1 MRTFTILVVDDFE
14 TEPVRLDE
22 LFELL
27 ELLDELF
34 ELLEV
39 TFELLE
45 LEAFLELLLELL
57 EVTFELLEDFL
68 ELEAFLEL
76 ELDASDFFT
85 VLPVFFSALFTKLFH
100 SLSMSKAS
108 ASPFFSGKLSAS
120 FQLSSF
126 QLSSAFMLSQLSFKL
141 SQSSELL
148 LFPENAILFF
158 KPSSSSLRP

>member
-1 MRTFTILVVDDFE
+1 MMRTFTILVVDDFE

-45 LEAFLELLLELL
+45 LEAFLELLVELL

-76 ELDASDFFT
+76 ELDDFFT
-85 VLPVFFSALFTKLFH
+85 VLPVFCSALFTNFFH

-126 QLSSAFMLSQLSFKL
+126 QLSSAFMFSQLSFKL

-148 LFPENAILFF
+148 LFSENAILFF